1 MSAPTREDRSI
12 KHEEVLRL
20 SLMEGCSTREISRRL
35 GLSRRT
41 VRGILG
47 RGPKRPPPPPRVS
60 MLVSYEDVLEKAL
73 KDSPDMRAPAVLERL
88 RKAGFTGG
96 ITIVR
101 ERLKVM
107 RPREPKRAYLTLDFE
122 PGSAVQVDWA
132 DCGFAVPGL
141 ARRISAFVMVL
152 CHSRMM
158 YIEFTASQ
166 QMGTFLRCMERGL
179 AFFGGSAEADIF
191 DNMKTV
197 VASGSGPRAV
207 FNERFLNYAAARHFA
222 ARACNARSGNEKGR
236 VERPIG
242 FVRERFLPGRRF
254 ASLLDLNRQA
264 TEWRDTYANNRVH
277 EVTGKVPSLVF
288 ENVEKPVLKPLIQKP
303 FDTDEVLTTTI
314 TKMFRIRFDR
324 NTYSVP
330 PNLVGQTVLVRA
342 NDDAVAVYLG
352 PKEVARHRRQWG
364 IGIDEESETHREAV
378 ARLRPRAKGEAPSTW
393 LEALGETGARY
404 QKLLVAGS
412 RSIERELIRITFLA
426 EVFGTSATVAAMADV
441 MATNHV
447 GAEFVEFVLRHKK
460 GLAPSPAPL
469 RLGDPEL
476 DAVSFKEPDLE
487 QYDRFVASRVTRDP
501 GDIPPAK
508 EAP

>member
-1 MSAPTREDRSI
+1 MRAPTKEERSI
-12 KHEEVLRL
+12 KQEEVLRL
-20 SLMEGCSTREISRRL
+20 SLIEGCSTREIARRL

-41 VRGILG
+41 VRGIIG
-47 RGPKRPPPPPRVS
+47 RGPSRPPSPPRVS
-60 MLVSYEDVLEKAL
+60 MLAPYEDVLEKAL

-96 ITIVR
+96 VTIVR
-101 ERLKVM
+101 DRLRTL

-132 DCGFAVPGL
+132 DFGFAVPGL
-141 ARRISAFVMVL
+141 PRRISAFVMVM

-158 YIEFTASQ
+158 YLEFTASQ

-179 AFFGGSAEADIF
+179 SFFGGSAEADIF

-197 VASGSGPRAV
+197 VSSGSGPRAV
-207 FNERFLNYAAARHFA
+207 FNERFLNYAAARRFA

-242 FVRERFLPGRRF
+242 FVRDRFWTGRRC
-254 ASLLDLNRQA
+254 ASLLDLNQQA
-264 TEWRDTYANNRVH
+264 TEWRDSYANNRVH
-277 EVTGKVPSLVF
+277 DVTGMVPSLVF
-288 ENVEKPVLKPLIQKP
+288 ENVERHALKPLVQTP

-314 TKMFRIRFDR
+314 TKMFRVRFDR

-342 NDDAVAVYLG
+342 NDEAVAVFLG
-352 PKEVARHRRQWG
+352 PKQVARHRRQWG
-364 IGIDEESETHREAV
+364 VGIDEESETHREAV
-378 ARLRPRAKGEAPSTW
+378 VRVRPRARGESSPSW
-393 LEALGETGARY
+393 LESLGETGARY
-404 QKLLVAGS
+404 QKLLQAGS
-412 RSIERELIRITFLA
+412 RSIDRELVRITFLA

-447 GAEFVEFVLRHKK
+447 GAEFVEYVLRHKQR
-460 GLAPSPAPL
+460 LVPAPPPL

-476 DAVSFKEPDLE
+476 DAVSFREPDLE
-487 QYDRFVASRVTRDP
+487 QYDRLVASRVTRDP
-501 GDIPPAK
+501 GDIPPVE